1 MDFLVTYSWTS
12 NNASRNEIKM
22 RRMGNFLASRVDSDG
37 SDPGGEILRNGVNG
51 REKEGD
57 CFAGKSRTMGM
68 CLRNFPLFPI
78 NIFCRAANIIK
89 KRLRQFQRCA
99 PRHGSELS

>member
-12 NNASRNEIKM
+12 NNASRNVIKM
-22 RRMGNFLASRVDSDG
+22 RRMRNFLASRVHSDG
-37 SDPGGEILRNGVNG
+37 SDPGGEILRNRVKE

-68 CLRNFPLFPI
+68 CLRNFTLFPM

-89 KRLRQFQRCA
+89 QRLRQFRRSA
-99 PRHGSELS
+99 SRHGSE